1 MLQVADTKFRIHLVS
16 NAFIFTPV
24 LNYPI
29 LNLGFIFQLHHV
41 LDFSLPA
48 NKCPELFCL
57 VMRRAVG
64 ENVGLEI

>member
-24 LNYPI
+24 LNYSI

-41 LDFSLPA
+41 FVFSLPA
-48 NKCPELFCL
+48 GAELFCL
-57 VMRRAVG
+57 AMRRAVG